1 MVKKYEL
8 TNETIE
14 VGGKTL
20 HRIRAL
26 RDFGNVKAG
35 DLGGYIE
42 KEDNLSHDGNCWV
55 SGNAK
60 VYGKAKVCGFAEIFG
75 NTVIAI

>member
-1 MVKKYEL
+1 MKKYEL
-8 TNETIE
+8 TDETIE
-14 VGGKTL
+14 FDGRTL

-26 RDFGNVKAG
+26 RDFGYVKKG
-35 DLGGYIE
+35 DLGGFIE
-42 KEDNLSHDGNCWV
+42 NESNLSHDGNCWI

>member
-1 MVKKYEL
+1 MKKYEF
-8 TNETIE
+8 TDEKT
-14 VGGKTL
+14 VFDGRTL

-26 RDFGNVKAG
+26 RDFGYVKKG
-35 DLGGYIE
+35 DLGGFIE
-42 KEDNLSHDGNCWV
+42 KEDNLSHDGNFWV